1 MLIFRATVTFTD
13 AEEHPAPG
21 GPGGPGDFEVPGR
34 DFRGLVGARPPRAP
48 RTPIRIEHR
57 DGGQTCAQ
65 QCDPLRCQWGPL
77 SPTQDSDRGR

>member
-1 MLIFRATVTFTD
+1 MLIFRATATFTD

-48 RTPIRIEHR
+48 PAH
-57 DGGQTCAQ
+57 A
-65 QCDPLRCQWGPL
+65 DPNLESIVMEVRRAL
-77 SPTQDSDRGR
+77 SSATR